1 MRWRHKICHSFHDN
15 IWLLRNNI
23 ENSVML
29 NVCVVCVCVCVC
41 VQVDAALGR
50 VDEVV
55 EDLLL
60 GLKERDIY
68 DCVNV
73 IIVSDHGEGEIRHGG
88 QKLNLSIVHNLK

>member
-1 MRWRHKICHSFHDN
+1 
-15 IWLLRNNI
+15 
-23 ENSVML
+23 ML
-29 NVCVVCVCVCVC
+29 NVCVWCVVCVYVCVCVCVHMCVC

-88 QKLNLSIVHNLK
+88 QKLNL

>member
-1 MRWRHKICHSFHDN
+1 M
-15 IWLLRNNI
+15 
-23 ENSVML
+23 
-29 NVCVVCVCVCVC
+29 VCVCGVWCVVCVCVHGVCVCVCVCGVCCVWRVCVCVCCVCVCVC

-68 DCVNV
+68 NCVNV

-88 QKLNLSIVHNLK
+88 QKLNL